1 MPAMSLFLSFVLL
14 ITSLL
19 IGCTTQQVSYQ
30 EDVEPI
36 LQSKCIKCHVSPDGS
51 GYIATGLV
59 IDSYESLMHG
69 AFYGPV
75 IVEGDSQ
82 RSILNMLVEGRA
94 GNCRRMS
101 QNEKRGLS
109 NEQIETL
116 KSWVNQ
122 GAINN

>member
-1 MPAMSLFLSFVLL
+1 MSLFLSFVLL

-36 LQSKCIKCHVSPDGS
+36 LQSECIKCHVSPDGA
-51 GYIATGLV
+51 GYKATGLV
-59 IDSYESLMHG
+59 MDSYESLMNG
-69 AFYGPV
+69 AFYGPI

-82 RSILNMLVEGRA
+82 RSILNMQVEGRA
-94 GNCRRMS
+94 GNCQRMS
-101 QNEKRGLS
+101 HDEKRGLS